1 MRSWHSSRGDRQVTR
16 QAQEKVGIAPP
27 SNVQRVRKGGGTDE
41 VKAVGAAGWVEGN
54 PRLGRKK

>member
-1 MRSWHSSRGDRQVTR
+1 M
-16 QAQEKVGIAPP
+16 GIAPP